1 MFKGPNQNIYNYGNI
16 KGHNVLNYTKI
27 MMKLFA
33 KYFPKNR
40 LTSTN
45 TNEKEKHINSLQ
57 SKNSSEYDEVSKTI
71 LKIST
76 SFR

>member
-1 MFKGPNQNIYNYGNI
+1 
-16 KGHNVLNYTKI
+16 
-27 MMKLFA
+27 MKLFA

-40 LTSTN
+40 LTSIN
-45 TNEKEKHINSLQ
+45 TNEKEKNINSLQ
-57 SKNSSEYDEVSKTI
+57 SKNSSEYDEVFKTI